1 MRLKAILSLVAG
13 GLNYALVLRM
23 ERRWLVL
30 ILALF
35 CIFAYS
41 SAWGNNVYLSN
52 RQKALITLSLK
63 IALHPEKVPA
73 QISNYMQTV
82 QAATGAPEKVSVNV
96 QSFAHFIEM
105 QRNEQLFNEKKL
117 QQVTFEELQALLT
130 EKQYL
135 ASSTDVQDQID
146 EYLIRKREIEI
157 SYLAALGN
165 IVTENGLSA
174 SKQPSQSV
182 IVRMA
187 NKINTVVDGYTQS
200 FLLHSASSE
209 VMLLAKLLKSY
220 FKALPPAQ
228 KAEIFYRLIQ
238 LPITANPTDLFLT
251 LLQHSGPQMQKL
263 VQIMGRSSHVPK
275 DFQVIFQHLESQVQ
289 SVPWWE
295 VKKII
300 ESEIS
305 LDNFVTIDKKPLGVG
320 TMAQT
325 HRVEMRDSSG
335 NVESRVIRFLKPDM
349 QRLLDMDH
357 TILLKIS
364 KDLDADL
371 DFKKYNLP
379 SLEKLVNDIHAAVVE
394 ELVLADTV
402 KNQRVAKGVYTS
414 SQIIQFSAQKNELR
428 IHVPQTSL
436 IGRNKN
442 LMMQEL
448 VFGKKP
454 ANAIADYQ
462 ELYPELYRVA
472 AEKISE
478 QWLEHVF
485 FKSGFFHADLHQG
498 NLLMQVLDEHIQVNI
513 LDFGMVG
520 QLSAFQQKHILLLPL
535 GLKLKQ
541 VDVVT
546 DSFANLSREE
556 LSPAKK
562 ASLREFIQKKM
573 LQTDDSVSIEEWTK
587 AVIKHGVELQ
597 YEFIKLNRGLLA
609 IQSLLQDAKSPID
622 IETLTTRI
630 ALRNKAY
637 VLSLVASTPKITFAD
652 LIRLGLQERKSPT
665 DVTAIKCSALF

>member
-1 MRLKAILSLVAG
+1 MV
-13 GLNYALVLRM
+13 
-23 ERRWLVL
+23 RRWLVL

-35 CIFAYS
+35 CSFAYS

-63 IALHPEKVPA
+63 IALQPDKVPA

-82 QAATGAPEKVSVNV
+82 LAAENAQEKVSVNV

-117 QQVTFEELQALLT
+117 QQVTYEELQALLT

-135 ASSTDVQDQID
+135 ASSTAVQEQIN
-146 EYLIRKREIEI
+146 EYLKRKREIELN
-157 SYLAALGN
+157 YLATLGN
-165 IVTENGLSA
+165 ILTENSFGA
-174 SKQPSQSV
+174 TKQPSQSV
-182 IVRMA
+182 IVRMSD
-187 NKINTVVDGYTQS
+187 KINTVVDGYTQS
-200 FLLHSASSE
+200 FLRNSASSA
-209 VMLLAKLLKSY
+209 VMLLAKLLKAY

-295 VKKII
+295 VKNII

-305 LDNFVTIDKKPLGVG
+305 LDSFVTIDKKPLGVG

-349 QRLLDMDH
+349 QRLLEMDH
-357 TILLKIS
+357 AILLKIS
-364 KDLDADL
+364 KDLDADP

-394 ELVLADTV
+394 ELVIADTV
-402 KNQRVAKGVYTS
+402 KNQRVAKGIYTS

-454 ANAIADYQ
+454 ANAIAEYQ

-472 AEKISE
+472 AEKVSE

-498 NLLMQVLDEHIQVNI
+498 NLLMQVLDEHIQINI

-562 ASLREFIQKKM
+562 ADLREFIQKKM
-573 LQTDDSVSIEEWTK
+573 LQTDDTVSIEDWTK
-587 AVIKHGVELQ
+587 SVLKHGVELQ

-609 IQSLLQDAKSPID
+609 IQSLLQDAKSPVD

-637 VLSLVASTPKITFAD
+637 VLNLVGSTPKIKYAD
-652 LIRLGLQERKSPT
+652 LIRLGLQQLKSPA
-665 DVTAIKCSALF
+665 DAAAVKCTALF